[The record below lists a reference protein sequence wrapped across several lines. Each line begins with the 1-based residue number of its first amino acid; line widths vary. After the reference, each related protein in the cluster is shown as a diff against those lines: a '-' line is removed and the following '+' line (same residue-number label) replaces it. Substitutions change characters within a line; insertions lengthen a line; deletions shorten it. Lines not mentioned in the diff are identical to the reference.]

1 MTRTFFTSTRFLA
14 PAIAPLFRY
23 ACAFGAS
30 CVLFHLAERC
40 VKVRSW
46 RSAAGE
52 SLLPRREVNGLAVRD
67 VKLRAVVEGAME
79 RNGLVSAGARRARRE
94 QRAIAGG
101 QAAESFELKKT
112 TRCEIAGAEAG
123 SLKDC
128 KTQWKAARA
137 RAQHSSVPVTPSRII
152 D

>member
-23 ACAFGAS
+23 ACAFG
-30 CVLFHLAERC
+30 
-40 VKVRSW
+40 
-46 RSAAGE
+46 AAGE